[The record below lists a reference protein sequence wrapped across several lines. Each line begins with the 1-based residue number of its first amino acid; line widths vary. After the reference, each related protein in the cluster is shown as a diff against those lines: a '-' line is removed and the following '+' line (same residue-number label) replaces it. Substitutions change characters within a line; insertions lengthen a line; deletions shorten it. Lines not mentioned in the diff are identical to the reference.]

1 MNYYFLGI
9 GGIGMSAIARFL
21 HQRGDSVSGYDRTPS
36 PLTRQLEQE
45 GIPVHYDD
53 DPSLIPSHIDL
64 VIYTP
69 AVPTDTAEYQHLL
82 ALGLPIKKRSQVLGE
97 LTRGKHCI
105 AVAGTH
111 GKTSTSTLI
120 AHLLSQTEL
129 GCSAFLGGISKNFG
143 SNLLVNNGTVIAA
156 WLGVPDSVIGLTM
169 IALGTSLPELITA
182 ITSLIKG
189 HGSLSLGNII
199 GANLFNIVL
208 VSGMAITISPFRVPT
223 EKTIGSMNASLVVD
237 IPIAF
242 LVMSILCVPTLLKE
256 KISRWQ
262 GILLLGIYAAFLVF
276 QFLL

>member
-21 HQRGDSVSGYDRTPS
+21 HQRGDNVSGYDRTPS

-97 LTRGKHCI
+97 LTRGKRCI

-129 GCSAFLGGISKNFG
+129 GCSAFLGGISK
-143 SNLLVNNGTVIAA
+143 
-156 WLGVPDSVIGLTM
+156 
-169 IALGTSLPELITA
+169 
-182 ITSLIKG
+182 
-189 HGSLSLGNII
+189 
-199 GANLFNIVL
+199 
-208 VSGMAITISPFRVPT
+208 
-223 EKTIGSMNASLVVD
+223 
-237 IPIAF
+237 
-242 LVMSILCVPTLLKE
+242 
-256 KISRWQ
+256 
-262 GILLLGIYAAFLVF
+262 
-276 QFLL
+276 